1 MSAPTDEQKKPPSPV
16 PDGHSRY
23 VTTRQMPPNEKGF
36 VGFETIWQPFQKE
49 AQYQTPK
56 KP

>member
-1 MSAPTDEQKKPPSPV
+1 MRQPPS
-16 PDGHSRY
+16 
-23 VTTRQMPPNEKGF
+23 EKGF
-36 VGFETIWQPFQKE
+36 VGFEAVWKPMHKE

>member
-1 MSAPTDEQKKPPSPV
+1 MSEQKPPANV
-16 PDGHSRY
+16 PDGHARY
-23 VTTRQMPPNEKGF
+23 LTTRQMAPTQKGF
-36 VGFETIWQPFQKE
+36 VGFETVWKSFHKE